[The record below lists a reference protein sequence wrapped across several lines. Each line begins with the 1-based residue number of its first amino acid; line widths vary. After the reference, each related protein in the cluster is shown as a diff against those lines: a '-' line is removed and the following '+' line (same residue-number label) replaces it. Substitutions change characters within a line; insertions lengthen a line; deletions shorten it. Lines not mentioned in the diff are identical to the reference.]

1 MTTYVALLRA
11 VNVGS
16 TNRIK
21 MADLKAAFVAAGCT
35 DAVTHIQTG
44 NVIFSDEG
52 SPATVKGEVEG
63 LIESA
68 MGLTITAI
76 IRTAAELAAVSAS
89 NPFVDHGTEDI
100 SKLYVAFLD
109 SKPTKAS
116 VEAFMASSI
125 GGDEVLVDGREV
137 YIRYAVGAGTTKLT
151 TGVWNRLGVP
161 MTARNWNVTT
171 TLARLAMEHG

>member
-1 MTTYVALLRA
+1 
-11 VNVGS
+11 S
-16 TNRIK
+16 
-21 MADLKAAFVAAGCT
+21 AAA
-35 DAVTHIQTG
+35 
-44 NVIFSDEG
+44 
-52 SPATVKGEVEG
+52 VKGVVEG

-76 IRTAAELAAVSAS
+76 IRTAAELTAVSTS
-89 NPFVDHGTEDI
+89 NPFVDAHTTDI

-109 SKPTKAS
+109 AAPKKAA
-116 VEAFMASSI
+116 VEAFVASSM
-125 GGDEVLVDGREV
+125 GDDEVHVDGREV

-171 TLARLAMEHG
+171 TLARLATEHR